1 LAAQHSSLTK
11 QLEGSYDSKIAKRA
25 GELGNIASALK
36 SWDGASAVSV
46 GESEL
51 LVPISNILQSL
62 DELQLLLRD
71 PSNDAE
77 LKDLANQ
84 DLEITAKQLQEASD
98 SLTKSLLP
106 KHPFADLPCLI
117 EIRPGVGGREA
128 SLFAGELLS
137 MYQAFC
143 SNQGLRTNIISD
155 DWSGGEDSMLLGAIV
170 EVESVGSYG
179 LLRGEAG
186 IHRVQ
191 RVPETETKGRT
202 HTSTASVMVLPSFPE
217 NHDSEIDVNDP
228 NNDFYLDPKDIRKE
242 YMRASGA
249 GGQHVNKTESAVR
262 LTHLP
267 TKTQVFV
274 QESRARPENEKRAYS
289 LMRSRIAQMRRE
301 AKEEEIIK
309 MRRNVIGV
317 NKAGRSDKIRTYN
330 FSQQRTTD
338 HRSGITVLG
347 IEGVMAGG
355 QSLETVM
362 DSVRQWMTGNEVEEL
377 LADSDGAAEE
387 ITKT

>member
-1 LAAQHSSLTK
+1 
-11 QLEGSYDSKIAKRA
+11 
-25 GELGNIASALK
+25 
-36 SWDGASAVSV
+36 
-46 GESEL
+46 
-51 LVPISNILQSL
+51 
-62 DELQLLLRD
+62 
-71 PSNDAE
+71 

-143 SNQGLRTNIISD
+143 SNQGLRTNVISD

-170 EVESVGSYG
+170 EVESVGAYG

-217 NHDSEIDVNDP
+217 NHDSEIDINDP
-228 NNDFYLDPKDIRKE
+228 NNDFYLDPKEIRKE

-289 LMRSRIAQMRRE
+289 LMRSRIAQTRRE

-347 IEGVMAGG
+347 IDGVMAGG

-362 DSVRQWMTGNEVEEL
+362 DSVRQWMTGIEVEEL
-377 LADSDGAAEE
+377 LADSDGVAEE
-387 ITKT
+387 IAKT

>member
-1 LAAQHSSLTK
+1 LTK
-11 QLEGSYDSKIAKRA
+11 QLEGSYDSKIAKKA
-25 GELGNIASALK
+25 GELGNIANALR
-36 SWDGASAVSV
+36 SWDGASAVST
-46 GESEL
+46 GISEL
-51 LVPISNILQSL
+51 YFPISNVIQSL

-71 PSNDAE
+71 PSTDAE
-77 LKDLANQ
+77 LKELANQ

-137 MYQAFC
+137 MYQTFC

-170 EVESVGSYG
+170 EVESSGAYG

-217 NHDSEIDVNDP
+217 NHDSEIDINDP

-289 LMRSRIAQMRRE
+289 LMRSRIAQTRRE

-347 IEGVMAGG
+347 IDGVMAGG

-362 DSVRQWMTGNEVEEL
+362 DSVRQWMTSIEVEEL

-387 ITKT
+387 IAKT